1 MSDYKNYWDKNI
13 DKWAELY
20 LQISHG
26 HEELD
31 APSWLGKIYNAT
43 IAKHEAALM
52 RERYAITISF
62 IDIYVTSGKTFA
74 DIGCGTGIFVVE
86 ALKRGA
92 KALAIDFSDRSLE
105 VTKENVAK
113 NAPDADVAYFQ
124 LNVENQALPKSDFAI
139 MVGVTPYLAGLE
151 HFLGNVLGS
160 TDLLLI
166 QYTDPSHWAN
176 IIRTVFPFLNVR
188 RLVFHSKSSVDAN
201 YKKHGWSLLNRR
213 RFATGF
219 VDVVASP
226 SFVADRCKQK
236 AGL

>member
-176 IIRTVFPFLNVR
+176 IIRTVFPFLNGQW
-188 RLVFHSKSSVDAN
+188 LV
-201 YKKHGWSLLNRR
+201 
-213 RFATGF
+213 
-219 VDVVASP
+219 
-226 SFVADRCKQK
+226 
-236 AGL
+236 